1 MTATQ
6 TRQALFFIPGM
17 PPDKAQARY
26 RALTKVLHPDT
37 PTGDNRL
44 MQLLNLE
51 YEALARGLLLAPAET
66 ESAPH
71 PTDPIGDYF
80 EGIRRKAHEMIRYLP
95 QLSGVTYEID
105 TLERCIVALGK
116 SYEHKEYLKVYGFR
130 WAPERK
136 AWIREVLL

>member
-1 MTATQ
+1 
-6 TRQALFFIPGM
+6 M

-37 PTGDNRL
+37 PTGDTRL

-51 YEALARGLLLAPAET
+51 FEALERGLLLPPAET
-66 ESAPH
+66 EATPR
-71 PTDPIGDYF
+71 PTDPIGNYF
-80 EGIRRKAHEMIRYLP
+80 DAVRRKAVDIIRNLP
-95 QLSGVTYEID
+95 ELSGVRYEID

-116 SYEHKEYLKVYGFR
+116 SYDHKEYLKVIGFR